1 MPSTGD
7 SKLLTLAIPC
17 EPNADV
23 SMAWLGACRSHGTVE
38 MGVHVAK
45 QALVGCARFN
55 INCNSG
61 FLCQTWEDPSCSN
74 PDVEN
79 AFGDNDPVDVVEIGK
94 RQAVIG
100 EALNGNAKE
109 KKLQFEIGSVTTKF
123 QMGNLPASLALV
135 TKQQIRYQ

>member
-1 MPSTGD
+1 
-7 SKLLTLAIPC
+7 
-17 EPNADV
+17 
-23 SMAWLGACRSHGTVE
+23 

-79 AFGDNDPVDVVEIGK
+79 AFGDNDPGK

-135 TKQQIRYQ
+135 TKQQISVLLEYAWKVIAKPNEARAKLVKRSVPAGELSLV